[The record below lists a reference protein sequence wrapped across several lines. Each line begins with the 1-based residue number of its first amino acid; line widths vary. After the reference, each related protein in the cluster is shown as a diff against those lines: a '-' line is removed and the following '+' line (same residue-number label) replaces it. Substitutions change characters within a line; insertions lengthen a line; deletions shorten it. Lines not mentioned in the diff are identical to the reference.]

1 MRSAVLALPLAALT
15 LTLASCGGD
24 GYPKKPQAVAKAYI
38 STNAGSKCRFLTQ
51 QLMETLTQKRGAEAR
66 SACRH
71 NVARVAKPQK
81 VTLRDAEVDEHD
93 AEVEVLSDGSEAA
106 MKLVRQGGKWKIKGF
121 AE

>member
-15 LTLASCGGD
+15 LASCGGG
-24 GYPKKPQAVAKAYI
+24 GYPEKPQAVAKAYI

-51 QLMETLTQKRGAEAR
+51 QLMETLTQKRGADAR

-71 NVARVAKPQK
+71 NVARVARPQT
-81 VTLRDAEVDEHD
+81 VTLRDAKVDEHD